1 MNDPYYGFDVTVF
14 AILLLVFSARVL
26 FYAFARV
33 RTATIKRGRR
43 R

>member
-1 MNDPYYGFDVTVF
+1 MSDPYFGFDVTVF

-26 FYAFARV
+26 FHAFARV
-33 RTATIKRGRR
+33 RTATIKSGRR